1 MVKQN
6 IYRTASHIH
15 LFLGNSLLL
24 NHRNTLLF
32 WVPTLPFYQLAW
44 ENNWTKKVFKYIMEV
59 DWLTWRQT
67 CKKIEFPKH
76 SYSTILLWSMFLP
89 QFSTLTGISKHL
101 LFAANFSHSLYI
113 TLLISFVWNT
123 LHILFICLLYT
134 SLFICFIHY
143 THPCSFFS
151 TCIHVLSCFSRVRL
165 FATLWTAA
173 HQAPLSVGILQARIL
188 E

>member
-1 MVKQN
+1 MLSRFAIIDSGNLGVTSSTTVRKKTPTQKINMVKQN

-32 WVPTLPFYQLAW
+32 WVPTLPLYQLAW

-134 SLFICFIHY
+134 SLFICFIH
-143 THPCSFFS
+143 FF
-151 TCIHVLSCFSRVRL
+151 TIFL
-165 FATLWTAA
+165 
-173 HQAPLSVGILQARIL
+173 
-188 E
+188 